1 MKSISQYLLEALQ
14 QKKLDSEQ
22 LYMLANDQIDV
33 KAFALN
39 NGMNV
44 ADVKKIHTTL
54 HSGDIVIVSEEQMK
68 SKYSKDDVK
77 KITDDID
84 KLIAAGPRY
93 GRQMNLSPKE
103 KKQRE
108 EVEKQISAETGEPPK
123 KSEVDDS
130 KFVNQCNTDFVGV
143 MPDAVSTYFWK
154 KSGDTCYLY
163 FIINNTEDVE
173 ELINQI

>member
-1 MKSISQYLLEALQ
+1 MKSLSQYLIESIQ

-39 NGMNV
+39 NKV
-44 ADVKKIHTTL
+44 SVVDAKKIHTTL

-68 SKYSKDDVK
+68 AKYSKDDVK
-77 KITDDID
+77 KMIDDID
-84 KLIAAGPRY
+84 KLVAAGPRY
-93 GRQMNLSPKE
+93 GRQMDLSPEE

-108 EVEKQISAETGEPPK
+108 EAEKQIAAETGEKPK

-130 KFVNQCNTDFVGV
+130 EFVNQCNTDFVGV
-143 MPDAVSTYFWK
+143 TPESISTYFWK
-154 KSGDTCYLY
+154 KSGDTGYLY
-163 FIINNTEDVE
+163 FIVNDTEDVE
-173 ELINQI
+173 ELIDQI